1 MVIGYDEPYGVEL
14 CNLYYFISRLH
25 IYDMR
30 ASLRDLG
37 QHTRYDFDMNRVTDS
52 NEGEQLAVTTDDDDD
67 ILMTTGTMG
76 IGTFCDNRTERD

>member
-1 MVIGYDEPYGVEL
+1 MLIGYDEPYDCLISIDWPMMNLSDIWLLVIGYDEPYVVEL

-37 QHTRYDFDMNRVTDS
+37 
-52 NEGEQLAVTTDDDDD
+52 
-67 ILMTTGTMG
+67 
-76 IGTFCDNRTERD
+76 